1 MRPSS
6 RLPLRSARTSRTRPC
21 AEASGRPP
29 SIGGIARDRHVSKS
43 THINLAQPGLADA
56 IRSPRAMGLWEVL
69 RRHRRAA
76 TASQVAALCQCSHA
90 EAQQDLDLLERAT
103 LARKRRA
110 SRGRRSAVYET
121 SVQSISVVFDRGD
134 PAQARLVRSLEQYVT
149 RELEDEHFRHEIPIT
164 SASSGHWRYYHCNP
178 LFLEDSDLQELR
190 QRIARVEEFIKLL
203 NDRQSAGTGT
213 PRCNYATLIRV
224 APLGVRVMPQP
235 HLKLLSRNVAE
246 ARRGTGPAHSR
257 QLSRREREAVL
268 ALRDGRSRA
277 AVAKH
282 LGISVHTLG
291 TICKRAYRKLGI
303 HRVSQLQHA
312 SID

>member
-1 MRPSS
+1 M
-6 RLPLRSARTSRTRPC
+6 ARTRRRADPTLDWGIQRSRHLS
-21 AEASGRPP
+21 E
-29 SIGGIARDRHVSKS
+29 S
-43 THINLAQPGLADA
+43 THISIAHPGLVEA
-56 IRSPRAMGLWEVL
+56 IRSRHAMGLWEML

-76 TASQVAALCQCSHA
+76 SVSEVAALCQCSHA
-90 EAQQDLDLLERAT
+90 EAQRALDLLQRAT
-103 LARKRRA
+103 LVRKRRA
-110 SRGRRSAVYET
+110 SRGRRSVVYEVA
-121 SVQSISVVFDRGD
+121 VQAISVVFDHTV
-134 PAQARLVRSLEQYVT
+134 PAHEKLLRDFEHYIT
-149 RELEDEHFRHEIPIT
+149 HELEDEHFRHEIRIA
-164 SASSGHWRYYHCNP
+164 SAPSGCWRYYHCNP

-203 NDRQSAGTGT
+203 NDRQSSGTST

-246 ARRGTGPAHSR
+246 ARRGTGAAHSR

-303 HRVSQLQHA
+303 HRVSQLQDA

>member
-1 MRPSS
+1 M
-6 RLPLRSARTSRTRPC
+6 ARTRRRADPTLDWGIQRSRHLS
-21 AEASGRPP
+21 E
-29 SIGGIARDRHVSKS
+29 S
-43 THINLAQPGLADA
+43 THISIAHPGLVEA
-56 IRSPRAMGLWEVL
+56 IRNRHAMGLWEML

-76 TASQVAALCQCSHA
+76 SVSEVAALCQCSHA
-90 EAQQDLDLLERAT
+90 EAQRALDLLQRAT
-103 LARKRRA
+103 LVRKRRA
-110 SRGRRSAVYET
+110 SRGRRSVVYEVT
-121 SVQSISVVFDRGD
+121 VQAISVVFDHTV
-134 PAQARLVRSLEQYVT
+134 PAHDKLLRDFEHYIT
-149 RELEDEHFRHEIPIT
+149 HELEDEHFRHEIRIAHAP
-164 SASSGHWRYYHCNP
+164 SGCWRYYHCNP

-203 NDRQSAGTGT
+203 NDRQSSGTST

-246 ARRGTGPAHSR
+246 ARRGTGAAHSR

-303 HRVSQLQHA
+303 HRVSQLQDA